1 MLNRVARERGYPD
14 VLTVDN
20 GPELRGRALDGW
32 AYDHGVELCFIDP
45 GKPTQ
50 NAYIESFNGR
60 FREECL
66 NLNWFT
72 SLNEAQ
78 RIIEDW
84 RIDYNE
90 QRLHSSLEYQTPKE
104 FAASRP
110 FNKPQWA
117 LAPALL
123 EAPAQ
128 PPHCSRRIKM
138 AKHNRNSFYLLV
150 ALNLRAGHIYDFYFW

>member
-1 MLNRVARERGYPD
+1 M
-14 VLTVDN
+14 
-20 GPELRGRALDGW
+20 RGRALDGR
-32 AYDHGVELCFIDP
+32 AYDHGVELYFIEP
-45 GKPTQ
+45 GNPTQ

-72 SLNEAQ
+72 SLDEAQ
-78 RIIEDW
+78 RIIEEW
-84 RIDYNE
+84 RVDYNE
-90 QRLHSSLEYQTPKE
+90 QRPHSSLKYRTPKE

-117 LAPALL
+117 SVPALL

-128 PPHCSRRIKM
+128 PSI
-138 AKHNRNSFYLLV
+138 AT
-150 ALNLRAGHIYDFYFW
+150 AA